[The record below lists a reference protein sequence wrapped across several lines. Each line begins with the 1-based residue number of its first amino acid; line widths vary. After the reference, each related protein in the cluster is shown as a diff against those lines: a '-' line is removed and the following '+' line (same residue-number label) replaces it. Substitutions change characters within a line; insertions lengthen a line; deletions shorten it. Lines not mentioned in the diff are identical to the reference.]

1 MAHDKTQQ
9 ITPGGEKHMSATFE
23 GAMPIPPFGR
33 RRARWA
39 MANTYMANNDMAGP
53 PPRPRGDRPRGGR
66 RGGPGPWFGGPGG
79 PGGPGGGPWMGRGG
93 PGFGRGPRVGRGDV
107 RAAILTLLAE
117 EPMHGYQII
126 RELGERSGGVWKPSP
141 GSVYP
146 TLAQLEDEGL
156 VSARQQE
163 GKRVFELTD
172 AGRAYHDSRDNQGP
186 APWEIATEDD
196 DARHALHKLAM
207 SVGAAVMQVAHVG
220 ADAQLAQASKILE
233 ETRRKLYRLLAD
245 EPSGDEPTS

>member
-1 MAHDKTQQ
+1 
-9 ITPGGEKHMSATFE
+9 MSATFE

-39 MANTYMANNDMAGP
+39 MADMYMANKDMGGP
-53 PPRPRGDRPRGGR
+53 PPRPGGDRSRGRR

-107 RAAILTLLAE
+107 RAAILALLAE

-126 RELGERSGGVWKPSP
+126 RELSERSGGVWKPSP

-146 TLAQLEDEGL
+146 TLSQLEDEEL
-156 VSARQQE
+156 VTARGQD
-163 GKRVFELTD
+163 GKRVFELTV
-172 AGRAYHDSRDNQGP
+172 AGRAVHDSRDNQEGP
-186 APWEIATEDD
+186 APWEIATDDD

-245 EPSGDEPTS
+245 EPTGDEPTS